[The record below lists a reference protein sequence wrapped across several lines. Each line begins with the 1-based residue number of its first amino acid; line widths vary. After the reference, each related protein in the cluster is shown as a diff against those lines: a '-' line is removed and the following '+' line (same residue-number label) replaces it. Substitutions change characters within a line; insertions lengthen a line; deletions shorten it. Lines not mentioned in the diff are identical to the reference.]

1 MVWVD
6 TLLFF
11 TGWADRYG
19 RLGVDILLKMRLI
32 EDLTLL
38 GTGQS
43 WRTFF
48 FFCVEVKQSEFLKFN
63 TVLSSGLR

>member
-48 FFCVEVKQSEFLKFN
+48 FFA
-63 TVLSSGLR
+63 LRLNKASF